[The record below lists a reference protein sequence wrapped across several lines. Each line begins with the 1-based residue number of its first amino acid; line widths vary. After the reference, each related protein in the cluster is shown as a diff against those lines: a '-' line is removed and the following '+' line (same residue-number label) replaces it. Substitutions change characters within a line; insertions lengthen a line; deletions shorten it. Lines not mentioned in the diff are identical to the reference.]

1 MALSQ
6 IVKQTCKVCG
16 KIAEEL
22 TFVKLGDTRLIT
34 LKCGHMVTET
44 SMKAASQLSYEDIV
58 STDGRRLMPFQI
70 EGIKFMESANARM
83 ILGDQ
88 QGLGKT
94 VQICGLLKLHPEL
107 MPAVIEVKTTIT
119 EQWRHEIVRWC
130 GIQGFLTQVIKSG
143 KEFAAPGF
151 NIYIITYDLA
161 KNDKMWDYVQDDIK
175 TVVIDECQVIKDHTS
190 ERAKAVQKICKFP
203 NVEHVIP
210 MSGTAIKNNAGEY
223 FTVLNLVQP
232 KMFPYYNKF
241 IENECDSYH
250 NGWGYKVGG
259 LKNPEA
265 FAEKTKDFI
274 LRRTKDEVLKDLP
287 AKSRRFQHVELA
299 GKVKRAY
306 TELLKELEDVLYN
319 DDMDAMQSGAAKIAI
334 MSKMRH
340 ITGISKVPAAVD
352 QVVDF
357 LSDSSH
363 QRKLV
368 VFTHHDLVMDGLVA
382 ELIPIMEEMKFAP
395 PLKFHAGLSADK
407 RYALVEQ
414 FKSDQSARLMIASTL
429 AAGTGLNLQ
438 FCADCIMLERQWNPA
453 DEEQAEDRFHR
464 HGQENHVTINYMI
477 CSETIDEYFTQL
489 VEQKRA
495 YVAATLD
502 NKEYIWN
509 QNSLMSELAAIL
521 VANGTKAWSL

>member
-16 KIAEEL
+16 KVAEEL
-22 TFVKLGDTRLIT
+22 TFVKLGDTKLIT
-34 LKCGHMVTET
+34 LKCGHMVTEQA
-44 SMKAASQLSYEDIV
+44 MGKAILSYEDIV
-58 STDGRRLMPFQI
+58 SSDGRRLMPYQI
-70 EGIKFMESANARM
+70 DGVKFMELANARM

-94 VQICGLLKLHPEL
+94 VQIAALLKLHPEL
-107 MPAVIEVKTTIT
+107 LPAIIEVKTTIT
-119 EQWRHEIVRWC
+119 EQWRHEIIRWC
-130 GIQGFLTQVIKSG
+130 GHQGYLTQVIKSG

-161 KNDKMWDYVQDDIK
+161 KNEKMWDYVKDDIK
-175 TVVIDECQVIKDHTS
+175 TLVIDECQVIKDHTS
-190 ERAKAVQKICKFP
+190 ERAKAVQKIAKFP
-203 NVEHVIP
+203 NVEHIIP

-223 FTVLNLVQP
+223 FTVLNLVKPQ
-232 KMFPYYNKF
+232 MFPYYNKF

-259 LKNPEA
+259 LKNPDA

-306 TELLKELEDVLYN
+306 TALLKELEDVLY
-319 DDMDAMQSGAAKIAI
+319 DDKMDAMQSGAAKIAI

-352 QVVDF
+352 SVLEF
-357 LSDSSH
+357 LEDKSH
-363 QRKLV
+363 NKKLT
-368 VFTHHDLVMDGLVA
+368 VFTHHDLVMDGLVN
-382 ELIPIMEEMKFAP
+382 ELLDPMKEMGYAP
-395 PLKFHAGLSADK
+395 PLKFHAGLSSDK
-407 RYALVEQ
+407 RHELTSKFRDDY
-414 FKSDQSARLMIASTL
+414 SARIMVASTL

-438 FCADCIMLERQWNPA
+438 FCSDCIMLERQWNPA

-464 HGQENHVTINYMI
+464 HGQTNNVTINYMI
-477 CSETIDEYFTQL
+477 CSETIDEYFTEL

-495 YVAATLD
+495 IVAAALD
-502 NKEYIWN
+502 NKAIIWD

-521 VANGTKAWSL
+521 VTKGTKAWSL